1 VVILLSLCAA
11 LMFASSDFLGGWAT
25 RDGELSSVV
34 VWSQLAGAVVLAL
47 ALPLFAGTGP
57 STATIA
63 WGLAAG
69 IAGGTGVTLF
79 YAGVAMGQMSLV
91 SPLTALCAAAVPVLA
106 GLALGDRPSHLAVVG
121 LILALV
127 SIVALSTTHTGRYD
141 NQPRGRAIVVALGS
155 GIAVGAFL
163 VLLQRAGDDA
173 GAWPLVGARIG
184 SLSWVTAVSFA
195 LRRPPRRPRHGGRR
209 IAVTGAFDML
219 ANLAYLAAVQRGEL
233 SLVAVVSSLYPAGTV
248 LLARTFFRER
258 IGGAHLIGLL
268 GAGVA
273 VVLIAVG

>member
-1 VVILLSLCAA
+1 
-11 LMFASSDFLGGWAT
+11 
-25 RDGELSSVV
+25 
-34 VWSQLAGAVVLAL
+34 
-47 ALPLFAGTGP
+47 
-57 STATIA
+57 
-63 WGLAAG
+63 
-69 IAGGTGVTLF
+69 
-79 YAGVAMGQMSLV
+79 
-91 SPLTALCAAAVPVLA
+91 
-106 GLALGDRPSHLAVVG
+106 
-121 LILALV
+121 
-127 SIVALSTTHTGRYD
+127 
-141 NQPRGRAIVVALGS
+141 
-155 GIAVGAFL
+155 
-163 VLLQRAGDDA
+163 
-173 GAWPLVGARIG
+173 
-184 SLSWVTAVSFA
+184 VSFA